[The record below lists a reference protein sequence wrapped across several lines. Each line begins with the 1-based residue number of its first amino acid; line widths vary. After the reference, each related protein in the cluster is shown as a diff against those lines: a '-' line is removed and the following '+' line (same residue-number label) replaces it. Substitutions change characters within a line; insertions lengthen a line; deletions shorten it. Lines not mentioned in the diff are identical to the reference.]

1 MKLINYIF
9 PIFLILLFNNIH
21 SKEINF
27 LGLKKLNSNDL
38 QTLSNIDLTKDN
50 YTLDEVNSIIQ
61 DLYKSDLIS
70 DINLEVL
77 ENSYS
82 INVKEAKRIENIY
95 INGNVIF
102 KDEDIVAK
110 LSSKPDFLFNKND
123 ITKDINLIKEIYQKN
138 IYYL

>member
-9 PIFLILLFNNIH
+9 SIFLILFFNNIH

-38 QTLSNIDLTKDN
+38 QTLSNIDLTKIIIPQ
-50 YTLDEVNSIIQ
+50 EVNSIIQ

-95 INGNVIF
+95 INGNIIF
-102 KDEDIVAK
+102 KDDDII
-110 LSSKPDFLFNKND
+110 D
-123 ITKDINLIKEIYQKN
+123 
-138 IYYL
+138 

>member
-9 PIFLILLFNNIH
+9 LIFFIFFFNNIH
-21 SKEINF
+21 AKEINF

-82 INVKEAKRIENIY
+82 IYIKEAKRIENIY
-95 INGNVIF
+95 INGNVIL
-102 KDEDIVAK
+102 KDDDIVSK

-123 ITKDINLIKEIYQKN
+123 IIKDINLIKEK
-138 IYYL
+138 